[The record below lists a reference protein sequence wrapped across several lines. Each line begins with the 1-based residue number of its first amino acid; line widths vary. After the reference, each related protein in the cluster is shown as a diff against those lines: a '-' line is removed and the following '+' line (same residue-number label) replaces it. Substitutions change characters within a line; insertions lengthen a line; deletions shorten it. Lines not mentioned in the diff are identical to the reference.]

1 MTKEAEALRR
11 TFDEEPEL
19 YDRTRPGYPP
29 GVLED
34 LAALAELSRGSRVL
48 ELGCGTGQ
56 ATVPLAQRG
65 YRVVA
70 LDLGEGMAAVA
81 RRKLAGFPA
90 VAVVHAAFE
99 TWPLPSEPFDAVLA
113 ATSFHWVD
121 AAVRV
126 SKVADG
132 LRPGGVL
139 AVISTHH
146 TRGGDTQFFQ
156 DVQRCYERWVPG
168 TPPGFRLPRAA
179 DIPND
184 SEELDRSGRFSRSVS
199 RRYEWEQTY
208 STSEYLDLLQSYSG
222 HRALDRPTRTA
233 LLQCIADLIS
243 SAYSGKVSKRYL
255 TELRVARTIE

>member
-29 GVLED
+29 GVFED

-48 ELGCGTGQ
+48 ELGCGAGQ
-56 ATVPLAQRG
+56 ATVPLAERG

-90 VAVVHAAFE
+90 V
-99 TWPLPSEPFDAVLA
+99 
-113 ATSFHWVD
+113 
-121 AAVRV
+121 
-126 SKVADG
+126 
-132 LRPGGVL
+132 
-139 AVISTHH
+139 STHH
-146 TRGGDTQFFQ
+146 IRGGDTQFFQ

-184 SEELDRSGRFSRSVS
+184 SEAMDRSRRFSRSVS
-199 RRYEWEQTY
+199 RRYQWEQTY

-255 TELRVARTIE
+255 TELRVARTVE